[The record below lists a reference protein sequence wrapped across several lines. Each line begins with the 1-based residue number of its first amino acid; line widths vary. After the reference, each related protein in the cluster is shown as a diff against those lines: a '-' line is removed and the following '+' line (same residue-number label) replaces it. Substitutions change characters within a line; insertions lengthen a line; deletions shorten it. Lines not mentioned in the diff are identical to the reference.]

1 MNELIGTICSLDQ
14 DQAVV
19 ALFAALL
26 VLAFGVFS
34 VAAILRSAGKWGT
47 VALFLAV
54 AGIVITLRSGG

>member
-1 MNELIGTICSLDQ
+1 MNELMQTIQSLDQ

-26 VLAFGVFS
+26 VLACGVAAI
-34 VAAILRSAGKWGT
+34 AAILRAAGKWGS

-54 AGIVITLRSGG
+54 AGIVIVLRPA